1 MPKLEFGKRAF
12 SYQACGI
19 NYLPAPMGLYVVN
32 DDVVHVIVCAA
43 QRMGLILLF
52 EVIYF
57 YKYCL
62 FLFVSNKVIFFMFED
77 S

>member
-1 MPKLEFGKRAF
+1 
-12 SYQACGI
+12 
-19 NYLPAPMGLYVVN
+19 MGLYVVN

-77 S
+77 SWKNNTVGQNKSWIKKSNLIK